1 MNKHVQ
7 TLKDGTDFEKKHVPM
22 IECKDEVAVNELYE
36 VKVHSA
42 GVDHPMEDGHF
53 IQYIEL
59 RIGDLTVYRGS
70 KTQYVKPELT
80 VTLKAP
86 SEGHEGLKMKL
97 KAFMFCNLH
106 GLWTYEK
113 EIAIKK

>member
-1 MNKHVQ
+1 M
-7 TLKDGTDFEKKHVPM
+7 
-22 IECKDEVAVNELYE
+22 
-36 VKVHSA
+36 
-42 GVDHPMEDGHF
+42 
-53 IQYIEL
+53 
-59 RIGDLTVYRGS
+59 
-70 KTQYVKPELT
+70 TQYVKPELT